1 MSTVRDI
8 KELKEVAQ
16 KACYLFLK
24 KCKEQGIDIFVT
36 ETYRSQ
42 ARQEQLYAKG
52 RTEAGAV
59 VTWTKTSSHTGR
71 MAWDIAC
78 NGKTLYDVNMLK
90 KAGAVARALGITWG
104 GNWQS
109 PDMPHFEVNVGWKE
123 PEEEKMER
131 FKTLEELPPWA
142 KDSIGK
148 LVEENKISDKNN
160 LDLSYDMVRLLVIMG
175 R

>member
-24 KCKEQGIDIFVT
+24 RCKEQGVDIFVT

-42 ARQEQLYAKG
+42 ARQNQLYAQG
-52 RTEAGAV
+52 RTTKGAI
-59 VTWTKTSSHTGR
+59 VTWTTTSNHTGR
-71 MAWDIAC
+71 RAWDIAC
-78 NGKTLYDVNMLK
+78 NGKILYDVNMLK
-90 KAGAVARALGITWG
+90 KAGAVARELGITWG
-104 GNWQS
+104 GSWKS
-109 PDMPHFEVNVGWKE
+109 PDMPHFEVATGWKE
-123 PEEEKMER
+123 PKEEKMER
-131 FKTLEELPPWA
+131 FKTLEELPLWA
-142 KDSIGK
+142 KDKIEK